1 MAKGKI
7 QCYLDI
13 ASYFSYIAFADLLSN
28 LDLLADHGI
37 EVEFVPV
44 LIAGINTKSGNKPPW
59 TLQAKAKYLRH
70 DSERATARV
79 GKTGIAFPK
88 DFLSMALTVLP
99 QRAMHYIMRKY
110 SPKQYQTAM
119 HYLFHVFWTP
129 PHKNLTKEE
138 VLREALGSVPSDFP
152 GQGAPMF
159 TSQEV
164 EDIIKAAGTQEYK
177 DALTRSTDEAV
188 AKGAFGA
195 PWIWVANASG
205 AEEPFFGSDRFN
217 HIYKFLDLP
226 FRDIELLPPSKESK
240 I

>member
-1 MAKGKI
+1 MSI
-7 QCYLDI
+7 DWRTRMLN
-13 ASYFSYIAFADLLSN
+13 ASAYN
-28 LDLLADHGI
+28 P
-37 EVEFVPV
+37 VRFVPV

-59 TLQAKAKYLRH
+59 TLQAKAKYLQY
-70 DSERATARV
+70 DADRATERV
-79 GKTGIAFPK
+79 GKTGISFPK

-99 QRAMHYIMRKY
+99 QRAMHYVKRSY
-110 SPKQYQTAM
+110 STKQYLTVM

-138 VLREALGSVPSDFP
+138 VLREALASVPADFP

-164 EDIIKAAGTQEYK
+164 DEILKAAGTQEYK
-177 DALTRSTDEAV
+177 DALTSSTDEAV

-195 PWIWVANASG
+195 PWIWVTNAHG
-205 AEEPFFGSDRFN
+205 AQEPFFGSDRFN
-217 HIYKFLDLP
+217 HIYKFLGLP
-226 FRDIELLPPSKESK
+226 FRDIELLPPTKESK